1 MYIAFGNR
9 VLDSNDIKNIIEENT
24 EFKVIKDMSKGSK
37 REDIVAFNLSL
48 DIDTLNKEISETI
61 NISEEDEDTLFEEYM
76 ATTEE
81 LGFELEEYLPEDSIM
96 DFKAYKWEPSDN
108 DIKAV
113 LKIDEEQDYFT
124 YAGESCTIDNARLSV
139 AKGREAD
146 VGFAE
151 VDIDNDGIKE
161 LAVEYIVTTGTASI
175 QKMTD
180 IYKKD
185 SQEKMTT
192 FVVDNHKISFT
203 HEQEAVIIQTMKEW
217 EAQGFMKENNITE
230 FPFAESS
237 ISLFDSAVVEYE
249 GEYFIKVTF
258 ATNEMS
264 KENMNLKTIKV
275 LLKCQNNQFDVVDMW
290 Y

>member
-1 MYIAFGNR
+1 MKKTIVYFMAAFILLGLAGCGNANNVGDNIQNNETESYAR
-9 VLDSNDIKNIIEENT
+9 VWDKNPNVK
-24 EFKVIKDMSKGSK
+24 KV
-37 REDIVAFNLSL
+37 
-48 DIDTLNKEISETI
+48 
-61 NISEEDEDTLFEEYM
+61 
-76 ATTEE
+76 
-81 LGFELEEYLPEDSIM
+81 
-96 DFKAYKWEPSDN
+96 
-108 DIKAV
+108 
-113 LKIDEEQDYFT
+113 DYT

-146 VGFAE
+146 VRFAE

>member
-1 MYIAFGNR
+1 MKKTIVYFMAAFILLGLAGCGNANNVGDNIQNNETESYVR
-9 VLDSNDIKNIIEENT
+9 VWDKNPN
-24 EFKVIKDMSKGSK
+24 VQ
-37 REDIVAFNLSL
+37 RV
-48 DIDTLNKEISETI
+48 
-61 NISEEDEDTLFEEYM
+61 
-76 ATTEE
+76 
-81 LGFELEEYLPEDSIM
+81 
-96 DFKAYKWEPSDN
+96 
-108 DIKAV
+108 
-113 LKIDEEQDYFT
+113 DYT
-124 YAGESCTIDNARLSV
+124 YACESCTIDNARLSV

-146 VGFAE
+146 VRFAE

-203 HEQEAVIIQTMKEW
+203 HEQEAVIVQTMKEW

-264 KENMNLKTIKV
+264 KENVNLKTIKV

>member
-1 MYIAFGNR
+1 MKKTIVYFMAAFILLGLAGCGNANNVGDNIQNNETESYAR
-9 VLDSNDIKNIIEENT
+9 VWDKNPN
-24 EFKVIKDMSKGSK
+24 VQ
-37 REDIVAFNLSL
+37 RV
-48 DIDTLNKEISETI
+48 
-61 NISEEDEDTLFEEYM
+61 
-76 ATTEE
+76 
-81 LGFELEEYLPEDSIM
+81 
-96 DFKAYKWEPSDN
+96 
-108 DIKAV
+108 
-113 LKIDEEQDYFT
+113 DYT

-146 VGFAE
+146 VRFAE

-161 LAVEYIVTTGTASI
+161 LAVEYIVTTGTAST

-217 EAQGFMKENNITE
+217 ETQGFMEENNITE

>member
-1 MYIAFGNR
+1 MKKTIVYFMAAFILLGLAGCGNANNVGDNIQNNETESYAR
-9 VLDSNDIKNIIEENT
+9 VWDKNPN
-24 EFKVIKDMSKGSK
+24 VQ
-37 REDIVAFNLSL
+37 RV
-48 DIDTLNKEISETI
+48 
-61 NISEEDEDTLFEEYM
+61 
-76 ATTEE
+76 
-81 LGFELEEYLPEDSIM
+81 
-96 DFKAYKWEPSDN
+96 
-108 DIKAV
+108 
-113 LKIDEEQDYFT
+113 DYT
-124 YAGESCTIDNARLSV
+124 YEGESCTIDNARLSV

-146 VGFAE
+146 VRFAE

-203 HEQEAVIIQTMKEW
+203 HEQEAVIVQTMKEW

>member
-1 MYIAFGNR
+1 MKKTIVYFMAAFILLGLAGCGNANNVGDNIQNNETESYVR
-9 VLDSNDIKNIIEENT
+9 VWDKNPNVK
-24 EFKVIKDMSKGSK
+24 KV
-37 REDIVAFNLSL
+37 
-48 DIDTLNKEISETI
+48 
-61 NISEEDEDTLFEEYM
+61 
-76 ATTEE
+76 
-81 LGFELEEYLPEDSIM
+81 
-96 DFKAYKWEPSDN
+96 
-108 DIKAV
+108 
-113 LKIDEEQDYFT
+113 DYT

-217 EAQGFMKENNITE
+217 EAQGFMEENNITE

-258 ATNEMS
+258 ATNKMS

>member
-1 MYIAFGNR
+1 MKKTIVYFMAAFILLGLAGCGNANNVGDNIQNNETESYAR
-9 VLDSNDIKNIIEENT
+9 VWDKNPNVK
-24 EFKVIKDMSKGSK
+24 KV
-37 REDIVAFNLSL
+37 
-48 DIDTLNKEISETI
+48 
-61 NISEEDEDTLFEEYM
+61 
-76 ATTEE
+76 
-81 LGFELEEYLPEDSIM
+81 
-96 DFKAYKWEPSDN
+96 
-108 DIKAV
+108 
-113 LKIDEEQDYFT
+113 DYT

-161 LAVEYIVTTGTASI
+161 LAVEYIVTTGTAST

-203 HEQEAVIIQTMKEW
+203 HEQEAVIVQTMKEW

>member
-1 MYIAFGNR
+1 MAAFILLGLAGCGNANNVGDNIQNNETESYAR
-9 VLDSNDIKNIIEENT
+9 VWDKNPNVK
-24 EFKVIKDMSKGSK
+24 KV
-37 REDIVAFNLSL
+37 
-48 DIDTLNKEISETI
+48 
-61 NISEEDEDTLFEEYM
+61 
-76 ATTEE
+76 
-81 LGFELEEYLPEDSIM
+81 
-96 DFKAYKWEPSDN
+96 
-108 DIKAV
+108 
-113 LKIDEEQDYFT
+113 DYT

-203 HEQEAVIIQTMKEW
+203 HEQEAVIVQTMKEW
-217 EAQGFMKENNITE
+217 EAQGFMGENNITE

>member
-1 MYIAFGNR
+1 MAAFILLGLAGCGNANNVGDNIQNNETESYVR
-9 VLDSNDIKNIIEENT
+9 VWDKNHN
-24 EFKVIKDMSKGSK
+24 VQ
-37 REDIVAFNLSL
+37 RV
-48 DIDTLNKEISETI
+48 
-61 NISEEDEDTLFEEYM
+61 
-76 ATTEE
+76 
-81 LGFELEEYLPEDSIM
+81 
-96 DFKAYKWEPSDN
+96 
-108 DIKAV
+108 
-113 LKIDEEQDYFT
+113 DYT

-203 HEQEAVIIQTMKEW
+203 HEQEAVIVQTMKEW
-217 EAQGFMKENNITE
+217 EAQGFMGENNITE

>member
-1 MYIAFGNR
+1 MAAFILLGLAGCGNANNVGDNIQNNETESYVR
-9 VLDSNDIKNIIEENT
+9 VWDKNPNVK
-24 EFKVIKDMSKGSK
+24 KV
-37 REDIVAFNLSL
+37 
-48 DIDTLNKEISETI
+48 
-61 NISEEDEDTLFEEYM
+61 
-76 ATTEE
+76 
-81 LGFELEEYLPEDSIM
+81 
-96 DFKAYKWEPSDN
+96 
-108 DIKAV
+108 
-113 LKIDEEQDYFT
+113 DYT

-161 LAVEYIVTTGTASI
+161 LAVEYIVTTGTAST

-217 EAQGFMKENNITE
+217 EAQGFMEENNITE

-264 KENMNLKTIKV
+264 KENVNLKTIKV

>member
-1 MYIAFGNR
+1 MAAFILLGLAGCGNANNVGDNIQNNETESYAR
-9 VLDSNDIKNIIEENT
+9 VWDKNPN
-24 EFKVIKDMSKGSK
+24 VQ
-37 REDIVAFNLSL
+37 RV
-48 DIDTLNKEISETI
+48 
-61 NISEEDEDTLFEEYM
+61 
-76 ATTEE
+76 
-81 LGFELEEYLPEDSIM
+81 
-96 DFKAYKWEPSDN
+96 
-108 DIKAV
+108 
-113 LKIDEEQDYFT
+113 DYT
-124 YAGESCTIDNARLSV
+124 YEGESCTIDNARLSV

-146 VGFAE
+146 VRFAE

-161 LAVEYIVTTGTASI
+161 LAVEYIVTTGTAST

-203 HEQEAVIIQTMKEW
+203 HEQEAVIVQTMKEW

>member
-1 MYIAFGNR
+1 MKKTIVYFMAAFILLGLAGCGNANNVGDNIQNNETESYAKVWDKNSNVQR
-9 VLDSNDIKNIIEENT
+9 V
-24 EFKVIKDMSKGSK
+24 
-37 REDIVAFNLSL
+37 
-48 DIDTLNKEISETI
+48 
-61 NISEEDEDTLFEEYM
+61 
-76 ATTEE
+76 
-81 LGFELEEYLPEDSIM
+81 
-96 DFKAYKWEPSDN
+96 
-108 DIKAV
+108 
-113 LKIDEEQDYFT
+113 DYT

-151 VDIDNDGIKE
+151 VDIDNNGIKE

-217 EAQGFMKENNITE
+217 EAQGFMEENNITE

>member
-1 MYIAFGNR
+1 MAAFILLGLAGCGNANNVGDNIQNNETESYVR
-9 VLDSNDIKNIIEENT
+9 VWDKNPNVK
-24 EFKVIKDMSKGSK
+24 KV
-37 REDIVAFNLSL
+37 
-48 DIDTLNKEISETI
+48 
-61 NISEEDEDTLFEEYM
+61 
-76 ATTEE
+76 
-81 LGFELEEYLPEDSIM
+81 
-96 DFKAYKWEPSDN
+96 
-108 DIKAV
+108 
-113 LKIDEEQDYFT
+113 DYT

-161 LAVEYIVTTGTASI
+161 LAVEYIVTTGTAST

-203 HEQEAVIIQTMKEW
+203 HEQEAVIVQTMKEW
-217 EAQGFMKENNITE
+217 EAQGFMEENNITE

>member
-1 MYIAFGNR
+1 MKKIIVYFMAAFILLGLAGCGNANNVGDNIQNNETESYAR
-9 VLDSNDIKNIIEENT
+9 VWDKNHN
-24 EFKVIKDMSKGSK
+24 VQ
-37 REDIVAFNLSL
+37 RV
-48 DIDTLNKEISETI
+48 
-61 NISEEDEDTLFEEYM
+61 
-76 ATTEE
+76 
-81 LGFELEEYLPEDSIM
+81 
-96 DFKAYKWEPSDN
+96 
-108 DIKAV
+108 
-113 LKIDEEQDYFT
+113 DYT

-203 HEQEAVIIQTMKEW
+203 HEQEAVIVQTMKEW

>member
-1 MYIAFGNR
+1 MKKTIVYFMAAFILLGLAGCGNANNVGDNIQNNETESYVR
-9 VLDSNDIKNIIEENT
+9 VWDKNPNVK
-24 EFKVIKDMSKGSK
+24 KV
-37 REDIVAFNLSL
+37 
-48 DIDTLNKEISETI
+48 
-61 NISEEDEDTLFEEYM
+61 
-76 ATTEE
+76 
-81 LGFELEEYLPEDSIM
+81 
-96 DFKAYKWEPSDN
+96 
-108 DIKAV
+108 
-113 LKIDEEQDYFT
+113 DYT

-151 VDIDNDGIKE
+151 VDIDNDGIEE
-161 LAVEYIVTTGTASI
+161 LAVEYIVTTGTAST

-217 EAQGFMKENNITE
+217 EAQGFMEENNITE

>member
-1 MYIAFGNR
+1 MKKTIVYFMAAFILLGLAGCGNANNVGDNIQNNETESYVR
-9 VLDSNDIKNIIEENT
+9 VWDKNPNVQKVDYTLKSSDISKKETDMIEWA
-24 EFKVIKDMSKGSK
+24 K
-37 REDIVAFNLSL
+37 
-48 DIDTLNKEISETI
+48 
-61 NISEEDEDTLFEEYM
+61 
-76 ATTEE
+76 
-81 LGFELEEYLPEDSIM
+81 
-96 DFKAYKWEPSDN
+96 N

-146 VGFAE
+146 VRFAE

-161 LAVEYIVTTGTASI
+161 LAVEYIVTTGTAST

-203 HEQEAVIIQTMKEW
+203 HEQEAVIVQTMKEW
-217 EAQGFMKENNITE
+217 EAQGFMEENNITE
-230 FPFAESS
+230 FQLTEAS

-249 GEYFIKVTF
+249 
-258 ATNEMS
+258 TN
-264 KENMNLKTIKV
+264 
-275 LLKCQNNQFDVVDMW
+275 

>member
-1 MYIAFGNR
+1 MKKTIVYFMAAFILLGLAGCGNANNVGDNIQNNETESYAR
-9 VLDSNDIKNIIEENT
+9 VWDKNPNVK
-24 EFKVIKDMSKGSK
+24 KV
-37 REDIVAFNLSL
+37 
-48 DIDTLNKEISETI
+48 
-61 NISEEDEDTLFEEYM
+61 
-76 ATTEE
+76 
-81 LGFELEEYLPEDSIM
+81 
-96 DFKAYKWEPSDN
+96 
-108 DIKAV
+108 
-113 LKIDEEQDYFT
+113 DYT

-161 LAVEYIVTTGTASI
+161 LAVEYIVTTGTAST

-217 EAQGFMKENNITE
+217 EAQGFMEENNITE

-264 KENMNLKTIKV
+264 KENMNLKTIEV

>member
-1 MYIAFGNR
+1 MKKTIVYFMAAFILLGLAGCGNANNVGDNIQNNETESYVR
-9 VLDSNDIKNIIEENT
+9 VWDKNPNVK
-24 EFKVIKDMSKGSK
+24 KV
-37 REDIVAFNLSL
+37 
-48 DIDTLNKEISETI
+48 
-61 NISEEDEDTLFEEYM
+61 
-76 ATTEE
+76 
-81 LGFELEEYLPEDSIM
+81 
-96 DFKAYKWEPSDN
+96 
-108 DIKAV
+108 
-113 LKIDEEQDYFT
+113 DYT

-146 VGFAE
+146 VRFAE

-203 HEQEAVIIQTMKEW
+203 HEQEAVIEQTMKEW

>member
-1 MYIAFGNR
+1 MKKTIVYFMAAFI
-9 VLDSNDIKNIIEENT
+9 L
-24 EFKVIKDMSKGSK
+24 
-37 REDIVAFNLSL
+37 
-48 DIDTLNKEISETI
+48 
-61 NISEEDEDTLFEEYM
+61 
-76 ATTEE
+76 
-81 LGFELEEYLPEDSIM
+81 LGF
-96 DFKAYKWEPSDN
+96 AGCGNANNVGDN
-108 DIKAV
+108 IQNNETESYVRVWDKNPNV
-113 LKIDEEQDYFT
+113 QRVDYT

-180 IYKKD
+180 IYKKG

-203 HEQEAVIIQTMKEW
+203 HEQEAVIVQTMKEW

>member
-1 MYIAFGNR
+1 MKKTIVYFMAAFILLGLAGCGNANNVGDNIQNNETESYAR
-9 VLDSNDIKNIIEENT
+9 VWDKNPN
-24 EFKVIKDMSKGSK
+24 VQ
-37 REDIVAFNLSL
+37 RV
-48 DIDTLNKEISETI
+48 
-61 NISEEDEDTLFEEYM
+61 
-76 ATTEE
+76 
-81 LGFELEEYLPEDSIM
+81 
-96 DFKAYKWEPSDN
+96 
-108 DIKAV
+108 
-113 LKIDEEQDYFT
+113 DYT
-124 YAGESCTIDNARLSV
+124 YEGESCTIDNARLSV

-217 EAQGFMKENNITE
+217 EAQGFMEENNITE

>member
-1 MYIAFGNR
+1 MKKTIVYFMAAFILLGLAGCGNANNVGDNIQNNETESYVR
-9 VLDSNDIKNIIEENT
+9 VWDKNPN
-24 EFKVIKDMSKGSK
+24 VQ
-37 REDIVAFNLSL
+37 RV
-48 DIDTLNKEISETI
+48 
-61 NISEEDEDTLFEEYM
+61 
-76 ATTEE
+76 
-81 LGFELEEYLPEDSIM
+81 
-96 DFKAYKWEPSDN
+96 
-108 DIKAV
+108 
-113 LKIDEEQDYFT
+113 DYT
-124 YAGESCTIDNARLSV
+124 YEGESCTIDNARLSV

-217 EAQGFMKENNITE
+217 EAQGFMEENNITE

>member
-1 MYIAFGNR
+1 MAAFILLGLAGCGNANNVGDNIQNNETESYAR
-9 VLDSNDIKNIIEENT
+9 VWDKNPNVK
-24 EFKVIKDMSKGSK
+24 KV
-37 REDIVAFNLSL
+37 
-48 DIDTLNKEISETI
+48 
-61 NISEEDEDTLFEEYM
+61 
-76 ATTEE
+76 
-81 LGFELEEYLPEDSIM
+81 
-96 DFKAYKWEPSDN
+96 
-108 DIKAV
+108 
-113 LKIDEEQDYFT
+113 DYT

-146 VGFAE
+146 VRFAE

>member
-1 MYIAFGNR
+1 MKKTIVYFMAAFILLGLAGCGNANNVGDNIQNNETESYVR
-9 VLDSNDIKNIIEENT
+9 VWDKNPNVK
-24 EFKVIKDMSKGSK
+24 KV
-37 REDIVAFNLSL
+37 
-48 DIDTLNKEISETI
+48 
-61 NISEEDEDTLFEEYM
+61 
-76 ATTEE
+76 
-81 LGFELEEYLPEDSIM
+81 
-96 DFKAYKWEPSDN
+96 
-108 DIKAV
+108 
-113 LKIDEEQDYFT
+113 DYT

-217 EAQGFMKENNITE
+217 EAQGFMEENNITE

>member
-1 MYIAFGNR
+1 MAAFILLGLAGCGNANNVGDNIQNNETESYVR
-9 VLDSNDIKNIIEENT
+9 VWDKNPNVK
-24 EFKVIKDMSKGSK
+24 KV
-37 REDIVAFNLSL
+37 
-48 DIDTLNKEISETI
+48 
-61 NISEEDEDTLFEEYM
+61 
-76 ATTEE
+76 
-81 LGFELEEYLPEDSIM
+81 
-96 DFKAYKWEPSDN
+96 
-108 DIKAV
+108 
-113 LKIDEEQDYFT
+113 DYT

-161 LAVEYIVTTGTASI
+161 LAVEYIVTTGIAST

-217 EAQGFMKENNITE
+217 EAQGFMEENNITE

-264 KENMNLKTIKV
+264 KENVNLKTIKV

>member
-1 MYIAFGNR
+1 MKKTIVYFMAAFILLGLAGCGNANNVGDNIQNNETESYVR
-9 VLDSNDIKNIIEENT
+9 VWDKNPNVK
-24 EFKVIKDMSKGSK
+24 KV
-37 REDIVAFNLSL
+37 
-48 DIDTLNKEISETI
+48 
-61 NISEEDEDTLFEEYM
+61 
-76 ATTEE
+76 
-81 LGFELEEYLPEDSIM
+81 
-96 DFKAYKWEPSDN
+96 
-108 DIKAV
+108 
-113 LKIDEEQDYFT
+113 DYT

-146 VGFAE
+146 VRFAE

-161 LAVEYIVTTGTASI
+161 LAVEYIVTTGTAST

-180 IYKKD
+180 IYKKG

-203 HEQEAVIIQTMKEW
+203 HEQEAVIVQTMKEW

>member
-1 MYIAFGNR
+1 MKKTIVYFMAAFILLGLAGCGNANNVGDNIQNNETESYAR
-9 VLDSNDIKNIIEENT
+9 VWDKNPNVQ
-24 EFKVIKDMSKGSK
+24 KV
-37 REDIVAFNLSL
+37 
-48 DIDTLNKEISETI
+48 
-61 NISEEDEDTLFEEYM
+61 
-76 ATTEE
+76 
-81 LGFELEEYLPEDSIM
+81 
-96 DFKAYKWEPSDN
+96 
-108 DIKAV
+108 
-113 LKIDEEQDYFT
+113 DYT
-124 YAGESCTIDNARLSV
+124 YSGESCTIDNARLSV

-161 LAVEYIVTTGTASI
+161 LAVEYIVTTGTAST

-217 EAQGFMKENNITE
+217 EAQGFMEENNITE

>member
-1 MYIAFGNR
+1 MAAFILLGLAGCGNANNVGDNIQNNETESYAR
-9 VLDSNDIKNIIEENT
+9 VWDKNPNVK
-24 EFKVIKDMSKGSK
+24 KV
-37 REDIVAFNLSL
+37 
-48 DIDTLNKEISETI
+48 
-61 NISEEDEDTLFEEYM
+61 
-76 ATTEE
+76 
-81 LGFELEEYLPEDSIM
+81 
-96 DFKAYKWEPSDN
+96 
-108 DIKAV
+108 
-113 LKIDEEQDYFT
+113 DYT

-161 LAVEYIVTTGTASI
+161 LAVEYIVTTGTAST

-217 EAQGFMKENNITE
+217 EAQGFMEENNITE

-264 KENMNLKTIKV
+264 KENMNLKTIEV

>member
-1 MYIAFGNR
+1 MAAFILLGLAGCGNANNVGDNIQNNETESYVR
-9 VLDSNDIKNIIEENT
+9 VWDKNPNVK
-24 EFKVIKDMSKGSK
+24 KV
-37 REDIVAFNLSL
+37 
-48 DIDTLNKEISETI
+48 
-61 NISEEDEDTLFEEYM
+61 
-76 ATTEE
+76 
-81 LGFELEEYLPEDSIM
+81 
-96 DFKAYKWEPSDN
+96 
-108 DIKAV
+108 
-113 LKIDEEQDYFT
+113 DYT

-161 LAVEYIVTTGTASI
+161 LAVEYIVTTGTAST

-203 HEQEAVIIQTMKEW
+203 HEQEAVIVQTMKEW

>member
-1 MYIAFGNR
+1 MAAFILLGLAGCGNANNVGDNIQNNETESYVR
-9 VLDSNDIKNIIEENT
+9 VWDKNPNVK
-24 EFKVIKDMSKGSK
+24 KV
-37 REDIVAFNLSL
+37 
-48 DIDTLNKEISETI
+48 
-61 NISEEDEDTLFEEYM
+61 
-76 ATTEE
+76 
-81 LGFELEEYLPEDSIM
+81 
-96 DFKAYKWEPSDN
+96 
-108 DIKAV
+108 
-113 LKIDEEQDYFT
+113 DYT

-146 VGFAE
+146 VRFAE

-161 LAVEYIVTTGTASI
+161 LAVEYIVTTGTAST

-203 HEQEAVIIQTMKEW
+203 HEQEAVIVQTMKEW

>member
-1 MYIAFGNR
+1 MKKTIVYFMAAFILLGLAGCGNANNVGDNIQNNETESYVR
-9 VLDSNDIKNIIEENT
+9 VWDKNPNVK
-24 EFKVIKDMSKGSK
+24 KV
-37 REDIVAFNLSL
+37 
-48 DIDTLNKEISETI
+48 
-61 NISEEDEDTLFEEYM
+61 
-76 ATTEE
+76 
-81 LGFELEEYLPEDSIM
+81 
-96 DFKAYKWEPSDN
+96 
-108 DIKAV
+108 
-113 LKIDEEQDYFT
+113 DYT

-146 VGFAE
+146 VRFAE

-161 LAVEYIVTTGTASI
+161 LAVEYIVTTGTAST

-203 HEQEAVIIQTMKEW
+203 HEQEAVIVQTMKEW

>member
-1 MYIAFGNR
+1 MKKIIVYFMAAFILLGLAGCGNANNVGDNIQNNETESYAR
-9 VLDSNDIKNIIEENT
+9 VWDKNPN
-24 EFKVIKDMSKGSK
+24 VQ
-37 REDIVAFNLSL
+37 RV
-48 DIDTLNKEISETI
+48 
-61 NISEEDEDTLFEEYM
+61 
-76 ATTEE
+76 
-81 LGFELEEYLPEDSIM
+81 
-96 DFKAYKWEPSDN
+96 
-108 DIKAV
+108 
-113 LKIDEEQDYFT
+113 DYT
-124 YAGESCTIDNARLSV
+124 YEGESCTIDNARLSV

-146 VGFAE
+146 VRFAE

-203 HEQEAVIIQTMKEW
+203 HEQEAVIVQTMKEW

-264 KENMNLKTIKV
+264 KENVNLKTIKV

>member
-1 MYIAFGNR
+1 MKKTIVYFMAAFILLGLAGCGNANNVGDNIQNNETESYAR
-9 VLDSNDIKNIIEENT
+9 VWDKNPNVK
-24 EFKVIKDMSKGSK
+24 KV
-37 REDIVAFNLSL
+37 
-48 DIDTLNKEISETI
+48 
-61 NISEEDEDTLFEEYM
+61 
-76 ATTEE
+76 
-81 LGFELEEYLPEDSIM
+81 
-96 DFKAYKWEPSDN
+96 
-108 DIKAV
+108 
-113 LKIDEEQDYFT
+113 DYT

-217 EAQGFMKENNITE
+217 EAQGFMEENNITE

>member
-1 MYIAFGNR
+1 MKKYFFLTMLMAILFAGCGNANNVGDNIQNNETESYAR
-9 VLDSNDIKNIIEENT
+9 VWDKNPNVQRVDYTLKSSDISKKETDMIEWA
-24 EFKVIKDMSKGSK
+24 K
-37 REDIVAFNLSL
+37 
-48 DIDTLNKEISETI
+48 
-61 NISEEDEDTLFEEYM
+61 
-76 ATTEE
+76 
-81 LGFELEEYLPEDSIM
+81 
-96 DFKAYKWEPSDN
+96 N

-113 LKIDEEQDYFT
+113 LKIGEEQDYFT

-203 HEQEAVIIQTMKEW
+203 HEQEAVI
-217 EAQGFMKENNITE
+217 
-230 FPFAESS
+230 
-237 ISLFDSAVVEYE
+237 SLFDSAVVEYE

>member
-1 MYIAFGNR
+1 MKKTIVYFMAAFILLGLAGCGNANNVGDNIQNNETESYVR
-9 VLDSNDIKNIIEENT
+9 VWDKNPNVK
-24 EFKVIKDMSKGSK
+24 KV
-37 REDIVAFNLSL
+37 
-48 DIDTLNKEISETI
+48 
-61 NISEEDEDTLFEEYM
+61 
-76 ATTEE
+76 
-81 LGFELEEYLPEDSIM
+81 
-96 DFKAYKWEPSDN
+96 
-108 DIKAV
+108 
-113 LKIDEEQDYFT
+113 DYT

-146 VGFAE
+146 VRFAE

>member
-1 MYIAFGNR
+1 MKKTIVYFMAAFILLGLAGCGNANNVGDNIQNNETESYAR
-9 VLDSNDIKNIIEENT
+9 VWDKNPNVK
-24 EFKVIKDMSKGSK
+24 KV
-37 REDIVAFNLSL
+37 
-48 DIDTLNKEISETI
+48 
-61 NISEEDEDTLFEEYM
+61 
-76 ATTEE
+76 
-81 LGFELEEYLPEDSIM
+81 
-96 DFKAYKWEPSDN
+96 
-108 DIKAV
+108 
-113 LKIDEEQDYFT
+113 DYT

-161 LAVEYIVTTGTASI
+161 LADEYIVTTGTAST

-217 EAQGFMKENNITE
+217 EAQGFMEENNITE

-264 KENMNLKTIKV
+264 KENMNLKTIEV